1 MGVIINIDQALE
13 LRSDYN
19 ILREPLNEMI
29 RNKQEAWE
37 KENPIDFLFNRSS
50 ISTFQQTYTS
60 SIGFDKAFSETG
72 DYAIG
77 HIFNTAEGFSA
88 TYRTRTFQGAF
99 IITQQTLEDR
109 EVGRAKDDASAF
121 VRRWH
126 GDIVEYCM
134 AAVSA
139 GFGAEV
145 DWGDENN
152 GGVSTLLLNSA
163 DTVDGKIT
171 SAKNPLF
178 TSKHTIIRRK
188 NMTDTQ
194 ITNAMQSNCFYAEID
209 INGEDPA
216 RLSKLA
222 DVIYQ
227 VKVYMENLRNDNN
240 KYAGVDG
247 AKSFVM
253 ANDAHLKAA
262 MEAVLSK
269 MDYRDFGY
277 QQGANPAYQAGV
289 AKTTPYLNDIPQTAN
304 GRGFFIVDKT
314 YAAENHGLELTER
327 IPFTLDVLEEKRPK
341 GIIYQGRQRFD
352 VNVADW
358 RSIAYVY
365 LGKPA
370 GASGAW
376 DDITHFTQIVP
387 QATVVKPVTIVGTVE
402 TTTTPTGG

>member
-1 MGVIINIDQALE
+1 MGVIINIDEALE

-37 KENPIDFLFNRSS
+37 KQNPIDFLFNRGS

-60 SIGFDKAFSETG
+60 SVGFNKAFAETG

-77 HIFNTAEGFSA
+77 PIYNTAEGFSA
-88 TYRTRTFQGAF
+88 TYRTRTFQGSF

-109 EVGRAKDDASAF
+109 EMSRAKDDASAF

-134 AAVSA
+134 AALSA

-145 DWGDENN
+145 EWGDKDN

-163 DTVDGKIT
+163 DTVDGKLA

-178 TSKHTIIRRK
+178 TNKHNIIRRK
-188 NMTDTQ
+188 TMSDTDIQ
-194 ITNAMQSNCFYAEID
+194 NAQQSNCFYADID
-209 INGEDPA
+209 ITGDDPA

-227 VKVYMENLRNDNN
+227 VKVYMENIRNDNN

-247 AKSFVM
+247 AKSIVI

-262 MEAVLSK
+262 LDTIVSK

-277 QQGANPAYQAGV
+277 QQGTNPAYEAATV
-289 AKTTPYLNDIPQTAN
+289 NSTPYLNDIPQTAN
-304 GRGFFIVDKT
+304 GRGFFIVDKS

-352 VNVADW
+352 INVADW

-365 LGKPA
+365 LGVPA
-370 GASGAW
+370 GASGNW
-376 DDITHFTQIVP
+376 DDVSHFTKLTP
-387 QATVVKPVTIVGTVE
+387 AATVVKPVSIVGTVQTE
-402 TTTTPTGG
+402 AAGG

>member
-37 KENPIDFLFNRSS
+37 KENPIDFLFNRNS

-134 AAVSA
+134 AAISA

-227 VKVYMENLRNDNN
+227 VKVYMENLRNDNG
-240 KYAGVDG
+240 KYAGVEG
-247 AKSFVM
+247 EKSFVM

-289 AKTTPYLNDIPQTAN
+289 PKTTPYLNDIPQTAN

>member
-37 KENPIDFLFNRSS
+37 KQNPIDFLFNRSS

-77 HIFNTAEGFSA
+77 HIYNTAEGFSA

-134 AAVSA
+134 AAISA
-139 GFGAEV
+139 GFGKEV
-145 DWGDENN
+145 EWGDEDN

-188 NMTDTQ
+188 NMTAAQ
-194 ITNAMQSNCFYAEID
+194 ITNAMQSNCFYADID
-209 INGEDPA
+209 INGDDPA

-227 VKVYMENLRNDNN
+227 VKIYMENLKNDNN

-253 ANDAHLKAA
+253 ANEAHLKAA
-262 MEAVLSK
+262 MDAVLSK

-277 QQGANPAYQAGV
+277 QQGANPAYQAGT
-289 AKTTPYLNDIPQTAN
+289 AQTTPYLNDIPQTAN

-365 LGKPA
+365 LGRPA
-370 GASGAW
+370 GASGEW
-376 DDITHFTQIVP
+376 DDINHFTEIVP

-402 TTTTPTGG
+402 TSAGG